1 MRRGDVLVAVNFG
14 ETAVTVA
21 VGEREVLFGTP
32 SGVTVSEGTMTLPAT
47 RARCWVRDNFS
58 RMA

>member
-32 SGVTVSEGTMTLPAT
+32 SGVTVRDGTMTVPRHAGALLGP
-47 RARCWVRDNFS
+47 
-58 RMA
+58 